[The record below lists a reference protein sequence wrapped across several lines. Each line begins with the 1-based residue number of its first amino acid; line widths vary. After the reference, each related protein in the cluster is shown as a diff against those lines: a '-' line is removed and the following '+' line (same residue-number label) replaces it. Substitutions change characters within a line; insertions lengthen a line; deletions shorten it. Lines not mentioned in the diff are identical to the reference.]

1 MAVWAE
7 DRPQPASHPVL
18 VIVLMTVIV
27 VMTVVMTVTVFE
39 TAALFVRVPEAVF
52 ALGSW
57 GALGWFRRFG
67 GPLGPLSMAVRMPR
81 AVLVGMLGGR
91 AATCVGA
98 GVCC

>member
-7 DRPQPASHPVL
+7 DRPQPAPHPTHGIVL
-18 VIVLMTVIV
+18 VTVTV
-27 VMTVVMTVTVFE
+27 TVVMTVTVFE

-67 GPLGPLSMAVRMPR
+67 GPFGLLSVAVRMPR
-81 AVLVGMLGGR
+81 AVLVGMLGGM

>member
-1 MAVWAE
+1 MAV
-7 DRPQPASHPVL
+7 
-18 VIVLMTVIV
+18 TV
-27 VMTVVMTVTVFE
+27 TVVMTVFE
-39 TAALFVRVPEAVF
+39 IAAVFVRLAEAVF

-67 GPLGPLSMAVRMPR
+67 GPFGLLSVAVRMPR
-81 AVLVGMLGGR
+81 AVLVGMLGGM